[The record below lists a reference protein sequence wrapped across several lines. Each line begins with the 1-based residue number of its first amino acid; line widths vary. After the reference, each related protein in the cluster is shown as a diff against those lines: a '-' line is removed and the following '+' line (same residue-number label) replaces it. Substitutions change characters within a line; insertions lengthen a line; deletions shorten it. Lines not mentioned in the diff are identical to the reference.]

1 MSAELIGYTIG
12 GRYRV
17 HELIGRGGSAAVYR
31 AERAGSAEP
40 IALKIIHRE
49 LAKHRL
55 PSARFHREAKAVAR
69 IDHPGV
75 VRVLD
80 WGVQDEWQ
88 YIAMELIQGEDLD
101 KVLKREA
108 PFTESRAVS
117 IALAVCDVLCAA
129 HALGVVH
136 RDLKPRNVKL
146 LPNGGIKVLDFGLA
160 KLLRS
165 ANAVDETMP
174 NALTRPESTL
184 GTPSYMAP
192 EQVRQRE
199 VDGRADLYSLG
210 VILYEMITG
219 RRPIEGGDPVSVLI
233 KLAKET
239 PIPPSAHRP
248 DVHGRLE
255 QLIML
260 CLEKDPDRR
269 PQSAEEMRARLAAL
283 VDELEDRAE
292 ADPTQV
298 MDVHDEASMR
308 AIAIAKRAIENEST
322 IEVEEPT
329 ELQPTTL
336 YKKHLLPRLYRR
348 EDEVTDSKTTKR
360 YQAPDGSTLD
370 ALTMEAVTEARVRLR
385 KRKERPW
392 LMVLL
397 LLLAL
402 AFLVWT
408 LTKA

>member
-40 IALKIIHRE
+40 VALKIIHPE

-88 YIAMELIQGEDLD
+88 YIAMELIEGEDLD

-108 PFTESRAVS
+108 PFTEARAVS

-146 LPNGGIKVLDFGLA
+146 LPDDEGIKVLDFGLA
-160 KLLRS
+160 KLIRRGS
-165 ANAVDETMP
+165 AADETMP

-199 VDGRADLYSLG
+199 VDERADLYSLG
-210 VILYEMITG
+210 VILYEMITA

-239 PIPPSAHRP
+239 PIPPSVHRP

-255 QLIML
+255 QLIMR

-269 PQSAEEMRARLAAL
+269 PQSADEMRTKLAAL
-283 VDELEDRAE
+283 TDELEERAE
-292 ADPTQV
+292 ADPTRV

-308 AIAIAKRAIENEST
+308 AIAIAKRAIENEAT
-322 IEVEEPT
+322 LEVEEPT
-329 ELQPTTL
+329 EVQPTLL
-336 YKKHLLPRLYRR
+336 YKKTSLPRLYRR
-348 EDEVTDSKTTKR
+348 DDEVTDSKTVQR
-360 YQAPDGSTLD
+360 WQPPDGGTLD
-370 ALTMEAVTEARVRLR
+370 ALTTEAVTEARAVL
-385 KRKERPW
+385 KRRERPW
-392 LMVLL
+392 LMLVLL
-397 LLLAL
+397 LFAL
-402 AFLVWT
+402 AFLVWA
-408 LTKA
+408 LTRA